1 MKVLV
6 RDPPIVRLTRT
17 FPSGSRRIPG
27 SIIRLV
33 GRPIRDRTKIS
44 WWILPAEA
52 HRIRQLAAEA
62 YRMLH
67 DRDWSRPTLRKQ
79 ERIVR
84 GGVPRGLSAAM
95 VQNHAARGERRRQQL
110 AHVPDQLIPIG
121 KQ

>member
-17 FPSGSRRIPG
+17 FPSGSGRIPD
-27 SIIRLV
+27 SIIRFV

-44 WWILPAEA
+44 WWTLP
-52 HRIRQLAAEA
+52 AEA
-62 YRMLH
+62 YRML
-67 DRDWSRPTLRKQ
+67 Q
-79 ERIVR
+79 RIVR
-84 GGVPRGLSAAM
+84 GGLPCGLSAAM